1 MQDMGAAWLM
11 TTLTPSPVLIALVQ
25 AATSLPVFVLAI
37 PAGALADIVER
48 RRVLLFSNVWALA
61 SVAALAYFTF
71 TGNIGP
77 GLLLALTFSVGI
89 GATFE
94 APALQAVVTELVPRA
109 ELPAAVALNSAG
121 YNLARAVG
129 PALGGIVL
137 ARWGAGVNFFLNSL
151 TFFVV
156 LIVLYRWHEE
166 RRKSVLPAE
175 RFSGALRAGIRYVAY
190 APALQAVLVRTGAFI
205 LAGSA
210 LWALLP
216 IIVRTSGHGPSAY
229 GLLLAALGGGALIG
243 AACLP
248 YVKRRASLN
257 MLVVG
262 GTVLFGS
269 VTLAT
274 GLSLHIRILAPIM
287 VVGGFAW
294 ILLISSLNVATR
306 MVVPAWVQA
315 RCLAVYLL
323 VFQGGMAFGSFG
335 WGLLA
340 EKAGARWSLV
350 WAGAGLLLTVGLARS
365 YPLQPGLVLDL
376 KPAGRWPDP
385 EISPDKSEIANPVL
399 ITVEYEIDAG
409 DADKFACEMR
419 TLEQIRRRDGA
430 LQWGLFID
438 PAGPGKYLEEFLVE
452 TWIEHLRQHK
462 RFTVADQQV
471 LDRIIA
477 MHRGSEPPR
486 VTHYLADERAM

>member
-25 AATSLPVFVLAI
+25 AATSLPVFFLAI

-48 RRVLLFSNVWALA
+48 RRILLVSNLWALA
-61 SVAALAYFTF
+61 SVAALTYFTL
-71 TGNIGP
+71 TARISP
-77 GLLLALTFSVGI
+77 GILLALTFSVGI

-94 APALQAVVTELVPRA
+94 APALQAVVTELVPHA
-109 ELPAAVALNSAG
+109 ELPMAVALNSAG

-129 PALGGIVL
+129 PAFGGIVL
-137 ARWGAGVNFFLNSL
+137 ARLGAGVNFLLNSL

-156 LIVLYRWHEE
+156 LVVLYRWREE
-166 RRKSVLPAE
+166 HRKSVLPAE

-190 APALQAVLVRTGAFI
+190 APELQAVLVRTGAFI
-205 LAGSA
+205 LFGDA

-216 IIVRTSGHGPSAY
+216 VIVRMAGHGPSAY
-229 GLLLAALGGGALIG
+229 GLLLAALGAGALIG

-248 YVKRRASLN
+248 YVKHRVSLDR
-257 MLVVG
+257 LVIA

-269 VTLAT
+269 VTLTA
-274 GLSLHIRILAPIM
+274 GFSLHISILAGIM

-306 MVVPAWVQA
+306 MVVPSWVQA
-315 RCLAVYLL
+315 RCLSVYLL
-323 VFQGGMAFGSFG
+323 VLQGGMAFGSFG

-340 EKAGARWSLV
+340 ENVGARWSLV
-350 WAGAGLLLTVGLARS
+350 WAGAGLLTTVGLARS
-365 YPLQPGLVLDL
+365 YGFQSGLALDL
-376 KPAGRWPDP
+376 KPAGQWPDP
-385 EISPDKSEIANPVL
+385 EISPDESAITNPVL
-399 ITVEYEIDAG
+399 VTIEYEIDLN
-409 DADKFACEMR
+409 DADRFACEMR
-419 TLEQIRRRDGA
+419 ALEQIRRRDGA

-452 TWIEHLRQHK
+452 TWIEHLRQHE

-471 LDRIIA
+471 LDQIIA
-477 MHRGSEPPR
+477 MHKGSEPPR
-486 VTHYLADERAM
+486 VTHYIADERAT